1 MFMLPRAI
9 VVAVVL
15 TVVKEAFGSRTGI
28 HKELYTTNAICR
40 RHYCV
45 NPIFPGLEDLHSL
58 SQAKWVA
65 ASLQEAQPTMSFSR
79 GAGEARRFGEEARTS
94 SHHNV
99 RLPPRRHGH

>member
-65 ASLQEAQPTMSFSR
+65 ASLQEAQPTMNFCKGAVNYNPAVPAPNG
-79 GAGEARRFGEEARTS
+79 GAGAKLAD
-94 SHHNV
+94 
-99 RLPPRRHGH
+99 LIK